1 MKMFTL
7 RPPLKYDFYLGL
19 ASQWVS
25 GAGPQ
30 TSRMALMMMVS
41 MILQ

>member
-7 RPPLKYDFYLGL
+7 RPPLKCDYLGL

-25 GAGPQ
+25 GPGPQ
-30 TSRMALMMMVS
+30 TSRMALIMRIS
-41 MILQ
+41 MIMR